1 MFIKSNK
8 PKDYACGYNVE
19 LMIQAVPRIGSVEE
33 RVAYVNRI
41 VGLIKQSHV
50 NWVQSN
56 GDSPQAWEQ
65 FFHLSDYDPRDYG
78 IINPFEAGL
87 PDLSK

>member
-1 MFIKSNK
+1 MFIKSIK

-19 LMIQAVPRIGSVEE
+19 LMIQAVPRLASVEQ

-56 GDSPQAWEQ
+56 GDSSQAWEQ
-65 FFHLSDYDPRDYG
+65 FFQMADYDPRKYG
-78 IINPFEAGL
+78 IVNPFDVGL
-87 PDLSK
+87 PDLAK

>member
-1 MFIKSNK
+1 MFIKSIK

-19 LMIQAVPRIGSVEE
+19 LMIQAVPRIASVED

-50 NWVQSN
+50 NWVQGN
-56 GDSPQAWEQ
+56 GDSPQAWEH
-65 FFHLSDYDPRDYG
+65 FFQMAEYDPRELG
-78 IINPFEAGL
+78 IQNPFDVGL
-87 PDLSK
+87 PDLAK